1 MFEKVVVT
9 VIAIIFGVT
18 ANHFVFSGLARL
30 SVNATYFGI
39 TICIVGGGLAMGLLD
54 IARVNDPQNARSLL
68 PDHGRQRCLH
78 AVRCLAPG
86 HHGLAYLPATH
97 IMPMA
102 CLDAVHRY
110 FYQKKK
116 PLPLYA

>member
-54 IARVNDPQNARSLL
+54 IARVNDTKRQGLYCLIMVANAASTLGAHWR
-68 PDHGRQRCLH
+68 
-78 AVRCLAPG
+78 LAN
-86 HHGLAYLPATH
+86 
-97 IMPMA
+97 MA
-102 CLDAVHRY
+102 
-110 FYQKKK
+110 
-116 PLPLYA
+116 

>member
-30 SVNATYFGI
+30 SVNSTYFGI

-54 IARVNDPQNARSLL
+54 IARVNDTKRQGLYCLIMVANAASML
-68 PDHGRQRCLH
+68 C
-78 AVRCLAPG
+78 AVWRLA
-86 HHGLAYLPATH
+86 T
-97 IMPMA
+97 MA
-102 CLDAVHRY
+102 
-110 FYQKKK
+110 
-116 PLPLYA
+116 

>member
-54 IARVNDPQNARSLL
+54 IARVNDTKRQGLYCLIMVANAASMLCAIWR
-68 PDHGRQRCLH
+68 
-78 AVRCLAPG
+78 LA
-86 HHGLAYLPATH
+86 T
-97 IMPMA
+97 MA
-102 CLDAVHRY
+102 
-110 FYQKKK
+110 
-116 PLPLYA
+116 